1 MTTQNAAKC
10 RKKRKLR
17 CCLRQ
22 HEPKKLPE
30 KLLIVAE

>member
-1 MTTQNAAKC
+1 MPQKAQIA
-10 RKKRKLR
+10 KLR